1 VSEVTVG
8 APVTAVTAFREHA
21 VHVPA
26 STYPSR
32 ATYREELNVMNVVRS
47 RYKAGPIQIVKHFF
61 DWDYLPDS
69 VEERLKDV
77 TPDIRWYANPEYTVT
92 GPADAPL
99 DQFVK
104 QARRAQTLWS
114 KRLSRTFGSSA
125 RRRMYRNADART
137 RQLAFTGLMFLE
149 GVPQNPKAWPDVHS
163 EDPTA
168 QAAQAA

>member
-1 VSEVTVG
+1 
-8 APVTAVTAFREHA
+8 
-21 VHVPA
+21 
-26 STYPSR
+26 
-32 ATYREELNVMNVVRS
+32 MNVVRS